1 VSSANCEAPL
11 LGDSPQM
18 QQLRHHIARVAA
30 SRIPVL
36 IEGPTG
42 SGKELVAQAVH
53 ANSGRVGSLVP
64 VNVCAIAD
72 TMFEDSMFG
81 HVRGSFSGAISDH
94 AGHLM
99 EAHRGTVFLDEIG
112 ALQLGAQVKLLRALE
127 TREFRPVGARNDRTS
142 DFRLISATNVPLSQT
157 VSSGNFRADLAF
169 RLSGVLI
176 RVPSLA
182 SHPEDIRVL
191 ARHFAQRASAQRGIA
206 IELSDRAIL
215 KLEAH
220 AWPGNVRELRH
231 IVECAV
237 EFATAS
243 RVELA
248 DLVQLIDG
256 SPDGS
261 PDGARDDLPAFERRR
276 MLDTL
281 RACDWDMARTAES
294 LGVHLASIYRRVRRL
309 DIDLRKERAGAV
321 RGVTAPDAGIP
332 GSAKIVKNPQTL
344 GRA

>member
-1 VSSANCEAPL
+1 VSLTHCEALL

-53 ANSGRVGSLVP
+53 ANSGRVGSLVA

-81 HVRGSFSGAISDH
+81 HMRGSFSGAISDH

-112 ALQLGAQVKLLRALE
+112 GLQLGAQVKLLRALE

-157 VSSGNFRADLAF
+157 VSSGHFRADLAF

-176 RVPSLA
+176 RVPALA

-191 ARHFAQRASAQRGIA
+191 ARHFAQRASAQRGMA
-206 IELSDRAIL
+206 IELSERAIS

-237 EFATAS
+237 EFATTS
-243 RVELA
+243 RVELE
-248 DLVQLIDG
+248 DLLQLLDG
-256 SPDGS
+256 SSDS
-261 PDGARDDLPAFERRR
+261 AYHDLPAFERRR
-276 MLDTL
+276 LLDTL

-309 DIDLRKERAGAV
+309 GIDLRNERAGAL
-321 RGVTAPDAGIP
+321 RGVNAPADGGP
-332 GSAKIVKNPQTL
+332 GSAKGAENPQTL
-344 GRA
+344 GRG